1 MEFFRKAKAVRLR
14 SHLDKYLVSDENKE
28 NIRQSRRQKSSSKS
42 KWFVE
47 FVEDNSQAIHLK
59 NIYGNYLT
67 ASDKPFLLGMTGK
80 KVLQAESKNK
90 FDLSI
95 QWFPIRDGFQVKL
108 KSFEGKFLR
117 ANGATPPWR
126 NTVTTDI
133 ISDNSATKDWV
144 LFDIETVDGD
154 ENDLGSNFSD
164 LQSQLSSLSSFSE
177 DFIDSPKS
185 PWSTMATPK
194 LSSSQFG
201 MELFHNA
208 KAVRLRSHHEKYLIA
223 EEDEETVTQDRNGST
238 KTARWVIEFI
248 DGGDFIRLKSCY
260 GKYLTASNDPFLLGM
275 TGRKVTQSLP
285 RRLDSSI
292 EWEPIRDGYQI
303 KLKTRH
309 GNFLRANGS
318 VPPWRNSV
326 THDIPKRSKSQELL
340 LWDVDILEIQVL
352 PKPIQSVSVIPKQE
366 NHQQQQQH
374 QNHDDDVM
382 PSQQPPDSPPS
393 PVKSPPKVSRL
404 ESSDSSV
411 SSSASVHVKSE
422 GRMIYFRI
430 ANEDGDDIE
439 EEEEEEEEG
448 SFTFKGNGVEELT
461 LRLEEETGLEDIMVC
476 TRSVLN
482 GKLYPMRL
490 HLPPNNAT
498 MHVVV
503 VQASSKTARDIKPGL
518 L

>member
-144 LFDIETVDGD
+144 LFDIETVDDDG
-154 ENDLGSNFSD
+154 NDLGSNFSD

-177 DFIDSPKS
+177 DFTDSPKS

-194 LSSSQFG
+194 LSSSQIRG
-201 MELFHNA
+201 WLVVRNVCRSLNTNTGLF
-208 KAVRLRSHHEKYLIA
+208 
-223 EEDEETVTQDRNGST
+223 
-238 KTARWVIEFI
+238 
-248 DGGDFIRLKSCY
+248 
-260 GKYLTASNDPFLLGM
+260 
-275 TGRKVTQSLP
+275 
-285 RRLDSSI
+285 
-292 EWEPIRDGYQI
+292 
-303 KLKTRH
+303 
-309 GNFLRANGS
+309 
-318 VPPWRNSV
+318 
-326 THDIPKRSKSQELL
+326 
-340 LWDVDILEIQVL
+340 
-352 PKPIQSVSVIPKQE
+352 
-366 NHQQQQQH
+366 
-374 QNHDDDVM
+374 
-382 PSQQPPDSPPS
+382 
-393 PVKSPPKVSRL
+393 
-404 ESSDSSV
+404 
-411 SSSASVHVKSE
+411 
-422 GRMIYFRI
+422 
-430 ANEDGDDIE
+430 
-439 EEEEEEEEG
+439 
-448 SFTFKGNGVEELT
+448 LT
-461 LRLEEETGLEDIMVC
+461 LILTI
-476 TRSVLN
+476 
-482 GKLYPMRL
+482 
-490 HLPPNNAT
+490 NN
-498 MHVVV
+498 
-503 VQASSKTARDIKPGL
+503 KPTIIYKVNIFV
-518 L
+518 